1 MLIVQG
7 LIHARHAPPVTLQ
20 TLLGHWCASHVYLA
34 NMLQVMECL
43 NVVYAV
49 LHYTGLILLRLAV
62 LTAVPVGL
70 FRRMARVNA
79 DNAILAVLIQL
90 FTTAVKI
97 AVQAC
102 TQTESTVR
110 V

>member
-1 MLIVQG
+1 MQGMLPG
-7 LIHARHAPPVTLQ
+7 SLQ

-43 NVVYAV
+43 NVAYAV

-62 LTAVPVGL
+62 LTAVLVGL

-79 DNAILAVLIQL
+79 GYPGCAYSIVHNSCEDW
-90 FTTAVKI
+90 
-97 AVQAC
+97 VQAC
-102 TQTESTVR
+102 TQTESIVC